1 MEITLM
7 QGLLLTLL
15 AFFLT
20 SDVVLEYA
28 LISRPLITSTLTGII
43 LGEPALGLA
52 GGALCELTYVGLVG
66 VGGVPVP
73 NPLIAAIMTVVL
85 AYTNQV
91 DVAAALGLSLP
102 FALLAQYLSLIARS
116 MFSGFM
122 PKIDAY
128 AKEGDTK
135 KFIRLVLFGPFLYML
150 MYALLIFLSVYAMQQ
165 PIIAFVNSFPE
176 FLVHGLKT
184 AGNLLPGIGLACLL
198 RVMLKKENISYLF
211 IGFLMATYLQLGNVL
226 PVAIAGAAVAFIGYL
241 YDKGKYRS
249 DSDGGE
255 ISDGI

>member
-1 MEITLM
+1 MEITLT

-15 AFFLT
+15 AFILT

-28 LISRPLITSTLTGII
+28 LISRPLITSTLTGLI
-43 LGEPALGLA
+43 LGDPALGLA

-91 DVAAALGLSLP
+91 DVAAGLGLSLP
-102 FALLAQYLSLIARS
+102 FALLAQYLSLLARS

-128 AKEGDTK
+128 AQAGESNK
-135 KFIRLVLFGPFLYML
+135 IMRLVLFGPFLYMV
-150 MYALLIFLSVYAMQQ
+150 MYAILIFLSVYAMQE

-184 AGNLLPGIGLACLL
+184 AGNLLPGVGLACLL

-226 PVAIAGAAVAFIGYL
+226 PIAIAGAAIAFLGYL
-241 YDKGKYRS
+241 SEKNKESLVESRGES
-249 DSDGGE
+249 DN
-255 ISDGI
+255 GI

>member
-1 MEITLM
+1 MEITLI
-7 QGLLLTLL
+7 QGLMLTLL
-15 AFFLT
+15 AFILT

-28 LISRPLITSTLTGII
+28 LISRPLITGTLTGII
-43 LGEPALGLA
+43 LQDPALGLA

-102 FALLAQYLSLIARS
+102 FALLAQYLPLIARS
-116 MFSGFM
+116 LFSGLM
-122 PKIDAY
+122 PKLDAY
-128 AKEGDTK
+128 AKAGESK
-135 KFIRLVLFGPFLYML
+135 KITRLVLCGPL
-150 MYALLIFLSVYAMQQ
+150 MYMIMYAVLIFLSVYAMQA
-165 PIIAFVNSFPE
+165 PIVAFVNSFPE

-184 AGNLLPGIGLACLL
+184 AGNLLPGIGLPCLL

-211 IGFLMATYLQLGNVL
+211 IGFLMATYLELGNVL
-226 PVAIAGAAVAFIGYL
+226 PIAIAGAAIAFISYL
-241 YDKGKYRS
+241 SEKSKVSMVENRGD
-249 DSDGGE
+249 E
-255 ISDGI
+255 DGI